1 MYLPKLFTKLSLLT
15 FVLFSFSIVA
25 QDTEE
30 VTVVGTQI
38 KGASIS
44 SALPVSV
51 YSIDDIE
58 ALGIDSGDELLEAL
72 TEQGQNQFAEA
83 SESGGINSSRG
94 DIGAYNLRNIG
105 AGNTLVLLNG
115 RRLVSSPGYQN
126 ELIGGGYTP
135 VATVNSN
142 LIPTSGLARL
152 EVLRDGAS
160 AIYGADA
167 VTGVV
172 NNVTDT
178 DFEGFTIKGR
188 TKSFNEMGIDDKS
201 LHMQYGTKPSTSSSF
216 TVSYDYV
223 SKGKARARD
232 HRVMSQGDLRQ
243 FLPGGN
249 SDPHA
254 AFFDNTSNMAYLGQF
269 DMLEPSSRVDA
280 TATRHYVDSKGEFQ
294 VLPIAD
300 SRCAASESGRTAI
313 YNTGYGTC
321 IVSDSY
327 SGTETTTNA
336 HTKWNKNT
344 YAWVRG
350 ETDRHNLLI
359 NFSNDF
365 DNGVTT
371 YNEIAYYESNYY
383 SERDLSATY
392 PFKMRVGAASFYNP
406 LRDSNGSPGSS
417 ASRAL
422 ALGNAFDA
430 DAELHI
436 DLMRFGPTPKTVSV
450 EKSTYRFL
458 QGISGSYNDW
468 DYDGALVVS
477 QARSLD
483 TSGNRIDFDL
493 MQQALFDTTSAGY
506 NILCDWANTDCSTN
520 IEQTLVN
527 IQKKQTSDLRM
538 IDLKFTND
546 ELFSTQAGPASF
558 LIGLEYREEA
568 YVDDRDPKLDGTI
581 TYQHLEYPPVAGSST
596 GYCLLGNSSTG
607 ALTITNG
614 RIDSS
619 GLNAL
624 CRPDYLT
631 FPYVGAVAGGTA
643 TKDSEGERDT
653 TSLFTEL
660 SVPLLDNLDIQVAAR
675 YEDTS
680 DFGSEMVGKVAIG
693 YQANDM
699 VLLRA
704 SASNTFRAPNLI
716 SMNQGELT
724 RHNSDQRDYSKSYTD
739 NTNQFN
745 EWIYRRA
752 LSNADLKAETSTNF
766 SFGAVIEPMQDL
778 TFIIDAYSIEKDDT
792 VGNFGTSNE
801 IAIEFLNRYNA
812 RTGTADADEAAALA
826 RCNTSANLN
835 FGNVYRK
842 AADDDDYEDMSA
854 NALSLGMCPLGTVQ
868 YVQSQY
874 QNLAE
879 RTVEGVDV
887 AAYYD
892 WDNDYGSWS
901 FRYRGAF
908 TTKLEQLAAPGTS
921 AATLQNAI
929 ADGTY
934 TAALTALGVTS
945 LPAVVAEGYGSLE
958 GTDSYF
964 EDKHSIRLSWRKNE
978 YSVSLTGKFISDY
991 VQSAVVDSNSN
1002 PFIVDSMRTFNLAAS
1017 YRFDWEDARMKVTLG
1032 SNNILDEEAP
1042 LADDTFGYDPDVHNN
1057 YGRSI
1062 YLDVRAS
1069 F

>member
-1 MYLPKLFTKLSLLT
+1 MFLSKLIGKLSLFAFFLY
-15 FVLFSFSIVA
+15 SISTIA

-58 ALGIDSGDELLEAL
+58 ALGVDSGDELLDAL

-83 SESGGINSSRG
+83 SETGGINSSRG

-126 ELIGGGYTP
+126 ESIGGGFTP
-135 VATVNSN
+135 VSTVNSN
-142 LIPTSGLARL
+142 LLPTSGLARV

-178 DFEGFTIKGR
+178 DFEGFTIKSR
-188 TKSFNEMGIDDKS
+188 TKSFNDLGIDDNS
-201 LHMQYGTKPSTSSSF
+201 LHMQYGTKLTNDASL

-232 HRVMSQGDLRQ
+232 HVVMSQGDLRQ
-243 FLPGGN
+243 FLPGGDN
-249 SDPHA
+249 NPHA
-254 AFFDNTSNMAYLGQF
+254 AFFDNRSSQAYLGQF
-269 DMLEPSSRVDA
+269 DMLESSSRVDSR
-280 TATRHYVDSKGEFQ
+280 TRDYVDSRGEFQ

-300 SRCAASESGRTAI
+300 ARCAASEGSVTAI

-321 IVSDSY
+321 IVSDS
-327 SGTETTTNA
+327 TTNA
-336 HTKWNKNT
+336 LTKWNKNT

-365 DNGVTT
+365 DNGITT

-392 PFKMRVGAASFYNP
+392 PFKLRVGAASFYNP
-406 LRDSNGSPGSS
+406 LRDSNGSPGST

-436 DLMRFGPTPKTVSV
+436 DNLRYGHLPKTVSV

-468 DYDGALVVS
+468 DFDGALVIS

-493 MQQALFDTTSAGY
+493 MQRALFDTTAAGY
-506 NILCDWANTDCSTN
+506 NILCDWVNTDCSTN
-520 IEQTLVN
+520 IEQTLVS

-546 ELFSTQAGPASF
+546 ELFSTEAGPASF
-558 LIGLEYREEA
+558 LVGLEYREEA
-568 YVDDRDPKLDGTI
+568 YVDDRDPRLDGTI
-581 TYQHLEYPPVAGSST
+581 TYQNLATAGEGLT
-596 GYCLLGNSSTG
+596 AGNGYCLLGDASTG

-619 GLNAL
+619 GLDAS
-624 CRPDYLT
+624 CKPAT
-631 FPYVGAVAGGTA
+631 FIYPYVGAVAGGSPTA
-643 TKDSEGERDT
+643 DSEGERDT

-660 SVPLLDNLDIQVAAR
+660 SVPLMDNLDMQVAAR

-680 DFGSEMVGKVAIG
+680 DFGSEMVGKVAFG
-693 YQANDM
+693 YQANNM

-704 SASNTFRAPNLI
+704 SAYNTFRAPNLI
-716 SMNQGELT
+716 SMNQGALT
-724 RHNSDQRDYSKSYTD
+724 RFNSNNRDYSKSYTQ
-739 NTNQFN
+739 NSNELN

-752 LSNADLKAETSTNF
+752 LKNANLEAETSTNF

-778 TFIIDAYSIEKDDT
+778 TFIIDAYSIEKEDT

-812 RTGTADADEAAALA
+812 KTGSADANAAAALT
-826 RCNTSANLN
+826 RCNTTANLN
-835 FGNVYRK
+835 FGNVYRN
-842 AADDDDYEDMSA
+842 AADSDDYDDMSA
-854 NALSLGMCPLGTVQ
+854 NAKNLGMCPLGTVQ

-879 RTVEGVDV
+879 RTVEGIDV

-892 WDNDYGSWS
+892 WDNDFGSWS

-929 ADGTY
+929 ADGTF
-934 TAALTALGVTS
+934 TAALTALGASS

-964 EDKHSIRLSWRKNE
+964 EDKHSIRLSWRKNA
-978 YSVSLTGKFISDY
+978 YSVALTGKFISDY

-1002 PFIVDSMRTFNLAAS
+1002 PFVVDSMRTFNLAAS

-1032 SNNILDEEAP
+1032 SNNILDEKAP

-1062 YLDVRAS
+1062 YLDLRAS

>member
-1 MYLPKLFTKLSLLT
+1 MSSSKLLTKLTLLT
-15 FVLFSFSIVA
+15 FILFSFSIVA

-58 ALGIDSGDELLEAL
+58 ALGIDSGDELLDAL

-142 LIPTSGLARL
+142 LIPTSGLDRL

-172 NNVTDT
+172 NNVTNT
-178 DFEGFTIKGR
+178 DFEGFTIKSRSKNFSGLG
-188 TKSFNEMGIDDKS
+188 MDDNS
-201 LHMQYGTKPSTSSSF
+201 LNIQYGTKPSNNSSF
-216 TVSYDYV
+216 TVSYDYL

-254 AFFDNTSNMAYLGQF
+254 AFFDNTSSQAYLGQF
-269 DMLEPSSRVDA
+269 DMLEGSSGVDSN
-280 TATRHYVDSKGEFQ
+280 TRSYVDSRGEFQ

-300 SRCAASESGRTAI
+300 ARCAASEGSVTAI

-321 IVSDSY
+321 IVSDS
-327 SGTETTTNA
+327 STNSL
-336 HTKWNKNT
+336 TKWNKNT

-359 NFSNDF
+359 NFNNDLES
-365 DNGVTT
+365 GMTL

-392 PFKMRVGAASFYNP
+392 PYKLRVGAASFYNP
-406 LRDSNGSPGSS
+406 LRDSTGLPGSS
-417 ASRAL
+417 ASRPL
-422 ALGNAFDA
+422 ALGNDFDK

-436 DLMRFGPTPKTVSV
+436 DNFRYGHLPKTVSV

-458 QGISGSYNDW
+458 QGVSGSYNDW
-468 DYDGALVVS
+468 DYDGALVIS

-493 MQQALFDTTSAGY
+493 MQKALFDTTSAGY
-506 NILCDWANTDCSTN
+506 NILCDWVNTDCSTN

-527 IQKKQTSDLRM
+527 VQKKQTSDLRM
-538 IDLKFTND
+538 IDLKFTNN
-546 ELFSTQAGPASF
+546 ELFSTEAGPASF

-568 YVDDRDPKLDGTI
+568 YEDDRDPKLDGTV
-581 TYQHLEYPPVAGSST
+581 TYQNLATAGEGLNSGN
-596 GYCLLGNSSTG
+596 GYCVLGNTTTGVLPTG
-607 ALTITNG
+607 ADG
-614 RIDSS
+614 RVDPS
-619 GLNAL
+619 AL
-624 CRPDYLT
+624 DASCRPAT
-631 FPYVGAVAGGTA
+631 FIYPYVGAVAGGSPTA
-643 TKDSEGERDT
+643 DSTGERDT

-660 SVPLLDNLDIQVAAR
+660 SVPLMDNLDMQVAAR

-680 DFGSEMVGKVAIG
+680 DFGSEMVGKVAFG
-693 YQANDM
+693 FQANDM

-716 SMNQGELT
+716 TMNQGALT
-724 RHNSDQRDYSKSYTD
+724 RFNSDNRDYSKSYTE
-739 NTNQFN
+739 NSSEMN

-752 LSNADLKAETSTNF
+752 LKNPNLNAETSTNV
-766 SFGAVIEPMQDL
+766 SFGVVIEPMQDL

-812 RTGTADADEAAALA
+812 KTGTADASESAALT
-826 RCNTSANLN
+826 RCNANLN
-835 FGNVYRK
+835 YGNVYRV
-842 AADDDDYEDMSA
+842 AADGDNYDDMSA
-854 NALSLGMCPLGTVQ
+854 NAKSLGMCPLGSVQ

-921 AATLQNAI
+921 AATLQKAI
-929 ADGTY
+929 ADGTF
-934 TAALTALGVTS
+934 TAALTALGASS

-964 EDKHSIRLSWRKNE
+964 EDKHSIRLSWRKNA
-978 YSVSLTGKFISDY
+978 YSVALTGKFISDY

-1042 LADDTFGYDPDVHNN
+1042 LADDTYGYDPDVHNN

>member
-1 MYLPKLFTKLSLLT
+1 
-15 FVLFSFSIVA
+15 
-25 QDTEE
+25 
-30 VTVVGTQI
+30 
-38 KGASIS
+38 
-44 SALPVSV
+44 
-51 YSIDDIE
+51 
-58 ALGIDSGDELLEAL
+58 
-72 TEQGQNQFAEA
+72 
-83 SESGGINSSRG
+83 
-94 DIGAYNLRNIG
+94 
-105 AGNTLVLLNG
+105 
-115 RRLVSSPGYQN
+115 
-126 ELIGGGYTP
+126 
-135 VATVNSN
+135 
-142 LIPTSGLARL
+142 
-152 EVLRDGAS
+152 
-160 AIYGADA
+160 
-167 VTGVV
+167 
-172 NNVTDT
+172 
-178 DFEGFTIKGR
+178 
-188 TKSFNEMGIDDKS
+188 
-201 LHMQYGTKPSTSSSF
+201 
-216 TVSYDYV
+216 
-223 SKGKARARD
+223 
-232 HRVMSQGDLRQ
+232 
-243 FLPGGN
+243 
-249 SDPHA
+249 
-254 AFFDNTSNMAYLGQF
+254 
-269 DMLEPSSRVDA
+269 
-280 TATRHYVDSKGEFQ
+280 
-294 VLPIAD
+294 
-300 SRCAASESGRTAI
+300 
-313 YNTGYGTC
+313 
-321 IVSDSY
+321 
-327 SGTETTTNA
+327 
-336 HTKWNKNT
+336 
-344 YAWVRG
+344 
-350 ETDRHNLLI
+350 
-359 NFSNDF
+359 
-365 DNGVTT
+365 
-371 YNEIAYYESNYY
+371 
-383 SERDLSATY
+383 
-392 PFKMRVGAASFYNP
+392 
-406 LRDSNGSPGSS
+406 
-417 ASRAL
+417 
-422 ALGNAFDA
+422 
-430 DAELHI
+430 
-436 DLMRFGPTPKTVSV
+436 
-450 EKSTYRFL
+450 
-458 QGISGSYNDW
+458 
-468 DYDGALVVS
+468 
-477 QARSLD
+477 
-483 TSGNRIDFDL
+483 
-493 MQQALFDTTSAGY
+493 
-506 NILCDWANTDCSTN
+506 
-520 IEQTLVN
+520 
-527 IQKKQTSDLRM
+527 M
-538 IDLKFTND
+538 IDLKFTNA
-546 ELFSTQAGPASF
+546 ELFSTEAGPASF

-581 TYQHLEYPPVAGSST
+581 TYQHLEYPPVARSST
-596 GYCLLGNSSTG
+596 GNCLLGNSSTG

-619 GLNAL
+619 GLNAA
-624 CRPDYLT
+624 CTPNYLT

-778 TFIIDAYSIEKDDT
+778 TFIVDAYSIEKDDT

-812 RTGTADADEAAALA
+812 RTGTADADEATALA

-842 AADDDDYEDMSA
+842 AADDDDYGDMSA

-934 TAALTALGVTS
+934 TAALTALGVTT

-964 EDKHSIRLSWRKNE
+964 EDKHSIRLSWRKNA

-1042 LADDTFGYDPDVHNN
+1042 LADDTYGYDPDVHNN

-1062 YLDVRAS
+1062 YLDLRAS